1 MAKSMALG
9 GGGRFA
15 KLAKKTGSK
24 RLAAWIGRK
33 KHGKKKMAAMSA
45 KGRKRASSRK
55 KSSSRK
61 KRRS

>member
-1 MAKSMALG
+1 MRLG

-33 KHGKKKMAAMSA
+33 KHGKKKMASMSA
-45 KGRKRASSRK
+45 KGRKRASSK
-55 KSSSRK
+55 KRSTRK
-61 KRRS
+61 KRKA

>member
-33 KHGKKKMAAMSA
+33 KHGKKKMASMSA
-45 KGRKRASSRK
+45 KGRKRAASK
-55 KSSSRK
+55 KRSSRK
-61 KRRS
+61 KRKS

>member
-1 MAKSMALG
+1 MRLG

-33 KHGKKKMAAMSA
+33 KHGKKKMASMSA
-45 KGRKRASSRK
+45 KGRKRAPSK
-55 KSSSRK
+55 KRSTRK
-61 KRRS
+61 KRKS

>member
-33 KHGKKKMAAMSA
+33 KHGKKKMASMSA
-45 KGRKRASSRK
+45 KGRKRAASK
-55 KSSSRK
+55 KLSSRK
-61 KRRS
+61 KRKA

>member
-1 MAKSMALG
+1 MAKSMRLG

-45 KGRKRASSRK
+45 AGRKR
-55 KSSSRK
+55 SSSRK
-61 KRRS
+61 GRKS

>member
-1 MAKSMALG
+1 MAKSMRLG

-33 KHGKKKMAAMSA
+33 KHGKKKMASMSA
-45 KGRKRASSRK
+45 KGRKRASSK
-55 KSSSRK
+55 KRSTRK
-61 KRRS
+61 KRKA

>member
-1 MAKSMALG
+1 MALG

-33 KHGKKKMAAMSA
+33 KHGKKKMASMSA
-45 KGRKRASSRK
+45 KGRKRAASK

-61 KRRS
+61 RRKA

>member
-33 KHGKKKMAAMSA
+33 KHGKKKFQELAA
-45 KGRKRASSRK
+45 KGRRR
-55 KSSSRK
+55 KSSTKRK
-61 KRRS
+61 RKA

>member
-1 MAKSMALG
+1 MALG

-33 KHGKKKMAAMSA
+33 KHCKKKMASMSA
-45 KGRKRASSRK
+45 KGRKRASSK
-55 KSSSRK
+55 KRSTRK
-61 KRRS
+61 KRKS

>member
-1 MAKSMALG
+1 MAKSMRLG

-33 KHGKKKMAAMSA
+33 KHGKKKMASMSA
-45 KGRKRASSRK
+45 KGRKRASSK
-55 KSSSRK
+55 KRSTRK
-61 KRRS
+61 KRKS